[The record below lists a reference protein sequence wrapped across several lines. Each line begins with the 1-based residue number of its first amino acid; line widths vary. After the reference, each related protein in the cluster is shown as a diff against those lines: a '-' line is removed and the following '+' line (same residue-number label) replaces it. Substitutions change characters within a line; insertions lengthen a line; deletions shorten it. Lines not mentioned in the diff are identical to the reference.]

1 MITNDR
7 FERAVS
13 SWLHEDATF
22 RVPDHLDEV
31 LQVTRV
37 TRQRPAWSS
46 LERWLP
52 VDTTFRPRFLNV
64 PQPGRLALLAGLFL
78 LLLALALVAIGSRQ
92 QRLPEPFGVARNG
105 IFVTSRDGDLYTID
119 PTTSQNAPLALGDG
133 FDFSPIF
140 SRDGTRFVF
149 LRSDGPLAE
158 PAILTM
164 MVANADGSGLRALTP
179 PTQSLDW
186 FDWSPDS
193 TKVAYMATGLLWVV
207 DVAGGEPKRLPANGS
222 VHFPTWLPPDGKE
235 ILYRV
240 EGPNPGIFAV
250 APDGASR
257 PRVVSTERAN
267 NDQDYGALAVSPD
280 GTRVTFTRWAS
291 VGVPDI
297 DTNGWWPR
305 VYALDVK
312 SGEEMQFP
320 TADGYGQRGFATY
333 SPDGTLVAYAR
344 VYREGAF
351 QIVVANA
358 DGSGGERTLGPKKPG
373 PRDGSSVDAAWVF
386 TPDGTALLVRYG
398 NDDAGAT
405 HLLPLDGSPGSVLLD
420 TGGFEFIDV
429 QRLAP

>member
-13 SWLHEDATF
+13 SWLHEDAPF

-37 TRQRPAWSS
+37 TRQRPVWSS

-52 VDTTFRPRFLNV
+52 VDTTFRPRFFNV

-92 QRLPEPFGVARNG
+92 PRLPEPFGLARNG

-119 PTTSQNAPLALGDG
+119 PTTSQNAPFAPGDG

-140 SRDGTRFVF
+140 SRDGTKIVF
-149 LRSDGPLAE
+149 LRSDGPLTE

-164 MVANADGSGLRALTP
+164 MVANADGSEVRAVTP

-193 TKVAYMATGLLWVV
+193 TQVAYMQTGLLWVA
-207 DVAGGEPKRLPANGS
+207 DVAGGEPRRLPTNGS
-222 VHFPTWLPPDGKE
+222 AHFPTWLPPDGKE
-235 ILYRV
+235 IIYRV
-240 EGPNPGIFAV
+240 EGPNPGIFAI
-250 APDGASR
+250 APDGTSR
-257 PRVVSTERAN
+257 PRAVSTKRAN
-267 NDQDYGALAVSPD
+267 NEFDFQSLVVSPD
-280 GTRVTFTRWAS
+280 GTHVAFTRWENVA
-291 VGVPDI
+291 VPDI
-297 DTNGWWPR
+297 DTAGWFPR
-305 VYALDVK
+305 VYTLNVK
-312 SGEEMQFP
+312 TGKEMQLP
-320 TADGYGQRGFATY
+320 TAEGTGQRGLAY
-333 SPDGTLVAYAR
+333 SPDGVLVAYAR
-344 VYREGAF
+344 IYREGAF
-351 QIVVANA
+351 QIVVAYA
-358 DGSGGERTLGPKKPG
+358 DGSGGERILGPNKPTR
-373 PRDGSSVDAAWVF
+373 PDGSNVDATWAF

-405 HLLPLDGSPGSVLLD
+405 HLLPLDGSPSSLLLD
-420 TGGFEFIDV
+420 TGGFEFVDV